1 MKRNGSKEERKQ
13 MKFDYSNSMKL
24 RALIRK
30 YEYERDMAIANL
42 QTYFENSVGV
52 GEHGDLIAEMDEQVC
67 HLAMAEDKLKTVIQ
81 YFANIQQQP
90 VPQTAE
96 TPEPVETTDA
106 S

>member
-1 MKRNGSKEERKQ
+1 
-13 MKFDYSNSMKL
+13 MKL

-52 GEHGDLIAEMDEQVC
+52 GDHSDLIEAMDEQLC
-67 HLAMAEDKLKTVIQ
+67 RLAMAEDKLKTVIQ

-90 VPQTAE
+90 VPQTVE
-96 TPEPVETTDA
+96 TPEPVETTEPTETTDG

>member
-1 MKRNGSKEERKQ
+1 

-30 YEYERDMAIANL
+30 YEYERDTAIANL
-42 QTYFENSVGV
+42 QIYFENSVGV
-52 GEHGDLIAEMDEQVC
+52 GEHGDIIAEMDEQAC
-67 HLAMAEDKLKTVIQ
+67 RLAMAEDKLRTVIQ

-96 TPEPVETTDA
+96 TPEPVEPVETEDVG
-106 S
+106 

>member
-1 MKRNGSKEERKQ
+1 
-13 MKFDYSNSMKL
+13 MKL

-52 GEHGDLIAEMDEQVC
+52 GDHSDLIEAMDEQLC

-90 VPQTAE
+90 VPQTVE
-96 TPEPVETTDA
+96 TPEPVETTEPTETTDG

>member
-1 MKRNGSKEERKQ
+1 

-52 GEHGDLIAEMDEQVC
+52 GDHSDLIEAMDEQLC

-90 VPQTAE
+90 VPQTVE
-96 TPEPVETTDA
+96 TPEPVETTEPTETTDG